1 MDVHKTLI
9 TSASFNGFDEPNE
22 WADQPADI
30 MRYNETN
37 FPLRKALTPHAQSKI
52 PKCFGWD
59 LIPYDENHDSYDFYI
74 WVDANYILKEGAVDF
89 LIKELGD
96 NDILVFPHPFH
107 DTVEDEF
114 NFLRDNL
121 PKSKYLQQRY
131 EGELL
136 EELYYEIDEICG
148 SDKGDLPAY
157 HAAIFIYRNNEAM
170 RTALKEWWYY
180 DSRFHLDDQLT
191 MSLVLDRE
199 DIEVKVMDKKIKD
212 YPYWEYRSHK
222 K

>member
-1 MDVHKTLI
+1 MVLHKTLI

-59 LIPYDENHDSYDFYI
+59 LHSGYEFYI
-74 WVDANYILKEGAVDF
+74 WVDANYILKEGAVEF
-89 LIKELGD
+89 LINELGD

-107 DTVEDEF
+107 KTIRDEYE
-114 NFLRDNL
+114 FLKREL
-121 PKSKYLQQRY
+121 PKSKYLQKRY
-131 EGELL
+131 TDELL
-136 EELYYEIDEICG
+136 EEIYTKVDG
-148 SDKGDLPAY
+148 NDPVY
-157 HAAIFIYRNNEAM
+157 HAAIFIYRNNEVM
-170 RTALKEWWYY
+170 RKALKEWWYY
-180 DSRFHLDDQLT
+180 DSRFHLDDQLSWT
-191 MSLVLDRE
+191 EVLCGAL
-199 DIEVKVMDKKIKD
+199 VKVMDKKIKD

>member
-1 MDVHKTLI
+1 MVLHKTLI

-22 WADQPADI
+22 WVDQPADI
-30 MRYNETN
+30 MRYNEKN

-59 LIPYDENHDSYDFYI
+59 LIPGYDFYV
-74 WVDANYILKEGAVDF
+74 WVDANYILKEGAVEF
-89 LIKELGD
+89 LIKELTED
-96 NDILVFPHPFH
+96 DDMDILVFPHPFH
-107 DTVEDEF
+107 DTVMQEF
-114 NFLRDNL
+114 DFLRDNL

-136 EELYYEIDEICG
+136 EELYCEIDEIYG
-148 SDKGDLPAY
+148 SDKGKLPAY
-157 HAAIFIYRNNEAM
+157 HAAIFAYRLSGGVCQ
-170 RTALKEWWYY
+170 ALKEWWYY
-180 DSRFHLDDQLT
+180 DSRYHLDDQLT
-191 MSLVLDRE
+191 MSMVLDRE